1 MGSSNHCE
9 ETPGHTVF
17 VRSVWHST
25 SYLVCRQDPCWT
37 LPKLFMVKV
46 AGRRLVTQD
55 SAGGRHYSDPCEP
68 SIKFS
73 TVFQPWFWPGLSF
86 SVSVSSFVWTTAD
99 LNIIFVCGSIDF
111 FFFF

>member
-1 MGSSNHCE
+1 M
-9 ETPGHTVF
+9 
-17 VRSVWHST
+17 
-25 SYLVCRQDPCWT
+25 
-37 LPKLFMVKV
+37 
-46 AGRRLVTQD
+46 TQD
-55 SAGGRHYSDPCEP
+55 GAGGRHYSDLCEP

-111 FFFF
+111 FFLSFNPLVRNNFEGDDLNRA